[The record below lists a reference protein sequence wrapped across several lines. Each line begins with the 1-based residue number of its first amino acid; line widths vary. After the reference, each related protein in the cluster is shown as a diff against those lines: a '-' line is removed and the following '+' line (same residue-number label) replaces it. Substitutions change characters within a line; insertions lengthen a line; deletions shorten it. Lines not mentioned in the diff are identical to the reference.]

1 MSLKKYTAIIAA
13 TLLMFGA
20 GLISVESTVGKAG
33 IECLVGFALCSVGF
47 AIALCATMV
56 LLVTRNEERKNE
68 G

>member
-1 MSLKKYTAIIAA
+1 MSMKKYAIIIVA

-20 GLISVESTVGKAG
+20 GFVSIESTVGKAG
-33 IECLVGFALCSVGF
+33 IECLVGYALCSVGF